1 MYSLTEEE
9 HGGQVAERAFD
20 EIFAPKQFLSI
31 REAAQYL
38 NVEYKT
44 LYRLVVAGKIPAS
57 RVGGVYRIKKQ
68 DIDDYLE
75 NQKGNAAANSIPSC
89 ERCHRLIKSPEMVGG
104 QCVHPG
110 CEALLCR
117 DCWAKESDRYCLE
130 HRLSSE
136 DKLAQAK
143 QKLRAGELTLVV
155 TAAEARQNELDFV
168 GRFDQKIRKVKEVIS
183 PVDGTAFR
191 VNSWEDIHSETAE
204 IEIPNNTSKDRELA
218 ALTAYIMPRNQ
229 RSTYS
234 FLKRGTT
241 RSGASGFVI
250 EAVFFAHLRNFIE
263 DGFDTLPVSHT
274 ELVWLLETSIASAKN
289 RGALYVVG
297 FASPTGWTD
306 EAREAV
312 AGKGSKKGFSSLYG
326 SFCLINMN
334 SDKLI
339 ANPYDMR
346 IGSFLDVF
354 RGDLDEEVINHVVEY
369 LQAQFLSRESQELEE
384 VADATEANPK
394 LVEEAFRRL
403 ERSGRF
409 VVSES
414 GRTGLTIVR
423 KTQKP

>member
-1 MYSLTEEE
+1 VTERPFGE
-9 HGGQVAERAFD
+9 V
-20 EIFAPKQFLSI
+20 FAAKQFLSI

-44 LYRLVVAGKIPAS
+44 LYRLVVAGKILAS

-75 NQKGNAAANSIPSC
+75 GQKGNVATNSIPSC
-89 ERCHRLIKSPEMVGG
+89 ERCHRLIKSPEAVGG
-104 QCVHPG
+104 QCVYPG

-117 DCWAKESDRYCLE
+117 DCWAEQSDRYCLE
-130 HRLSSE
+130 HRLSPE

-143 QKLRAGELTLVV
+143 QRLRTGELTLVV
-155 TAAEARQNELDFV
+155 TAAGARQNELDFI
-168 GRFDQKIRKVKEVIS
+168 GRFDQKIRKMKEVIS
-183 PVDGTAFR
+183 PVDGTRFR

-204 IEIPNNTSKDRELA
+204 IEIPNSTSKGRGLA
-218 ALTAYIMPRNQ
+218 ALTTHIMPRNQ

-234 FLKRGTT
+234 FLKRGIS

-250 EAVFFAHLRNFIE
+250 EAVFFTHLRNFIE
-263 DGFDTLPVSHT
+263 DGFDTSPVSHS

-312 AGKGSKKGFSSLYG
+312 SGKGSRKGFSSLYG
-326 SFCLINMN
+326 SFCLIDMN
-334 SDKLI
+334 SDRLI
-339 ANPYDMR
+339 ANHYDMR
-346 IGSFLDVF
+346 MGSFLDVF

-369 LQAQFLSRESQELEE
+369 LQTQFRSQESQELKD
-384 VADATEANPK
+384 VANAIGANPK
-394 LVEEAFRRL
+394 LVDEAFRRL
-403 ERSGRF
+403 ERSGQY
-409 VVSES
+409 VISES
-414 GRTGLTIVR
+414 KTGLTAMR
-423 KTQKP
+423 KT

>member
-1 MYSLTEEE
+1 MDIRAAEEQ
-9 HGGQVAERAFD
+9 GGQVVGRAFE
-20 EIFAPKQFLSI
+20 EIFAAKQFLSI
-31 REAAQYL
+31 RGAAQYL

-57 RVGGVYRIKKQ
+57 RVGGVYRIKRQ

-75 NQKGNAAANSIPSC
+75 GQKETVGANSVPSC

-104 QCVHPG
+104 QCEHPG

-117 DCWAKESDRYCLE
+117 NCWAKQNDRYCLE
-130 HRLSSE
+130 HKRSPE
-136 DKLAQAK
+136 DKLAEAK
-143 QKLRAGELTLVV
+143 QRIKAGELTLLV
-155 TAAEARQNELDFV
+155 TASEARQKELDFI
-168 GRFDQKIRKVKEVIS
+168 GRFDQKIRKIKEVIS
-183 PVDGTAFR
+183 PVDGTLFR
-191 VNSWEDIHSETAE
+191 VNSWDDIHSETAE
-204 IEIPNNTSKDRELA
+204 IEIPDTASKSSGLA
-218 ALTAYIMPRNQ
+218 SLTTRIMPRNQ

-250 EAVFFAHLRNFIE
+250 EAAFFAHLRNFTE
-263 DGFDTLPVSHT
+263 DGFDTLPITHT

-312 AGKGSKKGFSSLYG
+312 SGRGSRKGFSSLYG
-326 SFCLINMN
+326 SFCLIDMN
-334 SDKLI
+334 SDRSI

-354 RGDLDEEVINHVVEY
+354 RGDLDEEVINRVVEY
-369 LQAQFLSRESQELEE
+369 LQAQFLSRESQELED
-384 VADATEANPK
+384 VASATEANPK

-403 ERSGRF
+403 ERSGRY

-414 GRTGLTIVR
+414 GKTGLTIVR
-423 KTQKP
+423 KT

>member
-1 MYSLTEEE
+1 MYIRSEEE
-9 HGGQVAERAFD
+9 QGGKVVGNAFE
-20 EIFAPKQFLSI
+20 EILAAKQFLSI

-38 NVEYKT
+38 SVEYKT

-57 RVGGVYRIKKQ
+57 RVGGVYRIKRQ

-75 NQKGNAAANSIPSC
+75 GQKGNAAASNVPSC

-104 QCVHPG
+104 QCAYPA

-117 DCWAKESDRYCLE
+117 DCWAKQDDRYCLE
-130 HRLSSE
+130 HKLSPE

-143 QKLRAGELTLVV
+143 QRLKAGELTLLV
-155 TAAEARQNELDFV
+155 TAAEARQKELDFI
-168 GRFDQKIRKVKEVIS
+168 GRFDQKIRKMKEVIS
-183 PVDGTAFR
+183 PVDGTQFR
-191 VNSWEDIHSETAE
+191 VNSWDEIHKETTEIDIPDTISKGSE
-204 IEIPNNTSKDRELA
+204 L
-218 ALTAYIMPRNQ
+218 ALTARIVPRNQ

-250 EAVFFAHLRNFIE
+250 EAAYFSHLRNFIE
-263 DGFDTLPVSHT
+263 DRFDTSPVTHT

-312 AGKGSKKGFSSLYG
+312 SGKASKKGFSSLYG
-326 SFCLINMN
+326 SFCLIDMN
-334 SDKLI
+334 SDRLI

-346 IGSFLDVF
+346 VGSFLDVF
-354 RGDLDEEVINHVVEY
+354 RGDLDEEVINRVVEH
-369 LQAQFLSRESQELEE
+369 LQAQFLSRESLELED
-384 VADATEANPK
+384 VASATQANPK

-403 ERSGRF
+403 ERSGHY

-414 GRTGLTIVR
+414 GKTGLTIVR
-423 KTQKP
+423 KT